1 MGPECSESRCDD
13 DDFQVRGD
21 QIEKQSNVVPH
32 SVAEDNGLGQVPR
45 TVRVVGLEELHSDA
59 HAER

>member
-13 DDFQVRGD
+13 FQVSGD
-21 QIEKQSNVVPH
+21 QIQKPSNLVPH
-32 SVAEDNGLGQVPR
+32 PVAEDNGLGQVPR
-45 TVRVVGLEELHSDA
+45 DVCVVSPELHCDA